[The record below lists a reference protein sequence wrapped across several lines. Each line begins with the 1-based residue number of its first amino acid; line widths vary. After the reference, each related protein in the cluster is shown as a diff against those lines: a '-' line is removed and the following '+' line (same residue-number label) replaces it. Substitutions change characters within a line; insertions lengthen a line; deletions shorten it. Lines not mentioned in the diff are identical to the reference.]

1 MRTFVCVTGLCLVAA
16 LGFGGGDD
24 QLSLFPM
31 CPPNCVKQPP
41 VKVKVKQVMKSHLGR

>member
-16 LGFGGGDD
+16 LGFGGEDD
-24 QLSLFPM
+24 QYMIPL

-41 VKVKVKQVMKSHLGR
+41 IKVKVKQVMKSHLGR

>member
-16 LGFGGGDD
+16 LGFGGNQDPIV
-24 QLSLFPM
+24 PM

-41 VKVKVKQVMKSHLGR
+41 IKVKVKQVAKSHLGR

>member
-16 LGFGGGDD
+16 LGFGGDED
-24 QLSLFPM
+24 LFVVPS

-41 VKVKVKQVMKSHLGR
+41 VKVKVKKVAKSHLGR